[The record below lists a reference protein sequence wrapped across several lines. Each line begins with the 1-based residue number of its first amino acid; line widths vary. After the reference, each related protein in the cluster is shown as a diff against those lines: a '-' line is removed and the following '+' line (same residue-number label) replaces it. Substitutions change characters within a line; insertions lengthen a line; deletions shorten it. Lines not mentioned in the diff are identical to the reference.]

1 MLALVSIIASL
12 ILMGPGNPVKWH
24 FQAGSDGN
32 GSVRIAIRSEVEP
45 GWHIYA
51 TSLPSDE
58 GPIATSI
65 RFRPSPDYALIG
77 ALEEPAPIEVY
88 DPNFGMDVRY
98 HEGSPAF
105 AQLIKPSRPGAFD
118 VEGEVEYMVC
128 NDKTCLP
135 PVVVPFKLRVETM

>member
-1 MLALVSIIASL
+1 MLALISIIASL
-12 ILMGPGNPVKWH
+12 TLVVPASPVKWH
-24 FQAGSDGN
+24 FHAASTGDGT
-32 GSVRIAIRSEVEP
+32 VRVDIRSEVEK

-51 TSLPSDE
+51 TTLPSDE

-65 RFRPSPDYALIG
+65 RIKPSADYALIG
-77 ALEEPAPIEVY
+77 ELVEPAPKEVF

-105 AQLIKPSRPGAFD
+105 SQVIKPAKPGAFD